1 MNKRAKLPSYSF
13 ILLIMRYGLLTFT
26 LFLKDSSIDQANI
39 IFTMSCLMVR
49 QNEVCES
56 IKVF

>member
-1 MNKRAKLPSYSF
+1 LPSYSF